1 MRQQE
6 DTPMRSNAARTAL
19 SGWLGVALVVFAG
32 FVPARA
38 QDQLKVAIGQINNWE
53 NQAPTLGQDAGI
65 FKRTNLVLEN
75 VGTQGAGETLQPVI
89 SGSADLGAGVGVA
102 GVMRAF
108 ARGAPLR
115 ILLPA
120 FTGTGDLYWYV
131 KADSP
136 LKASK
141 DVTAANTIAYSTS
154 GSSSN
159 NLVLA
164 FVDELGVKAKPTPTG
179 GPAAT
184 LTQVMSGQID
194 IGWAA
199 PPFGIKELKEGKIRI
214 LIHGSDAP
222 SLRGQTVRT
231 IIVNADALRTKREPI
246 MRFVEGYREAVDW
259 MYSDPKAIKMYA
271 DKMKLDESLIAESI
285 KEFHPKAAM
294 QTDEMKD
301 IDGIQRDAVKLKF
314 IDAPLTKEQLA
325 ELIQIPPR
333 KK

>member
-1 MRQQE
+1 MK
-6 DTPMRSNAARTAL
+6 PIHAAMLTCTLVAPLAL
-19 SGWLGVALVVFAG
+19 PVAS
-32 FVPARA
+32 ARA
-38 QDQLKVAIGQINNWE
+38 QDHLKVAIGQINNWE

-65 FKRTNLVLEN
+65 FKKRNLELEN
-75 VGTQGAGETLQPVI
+75 VGTQGAGETMQPVI
-89 SGSADLGAGVGVA
+89 AGSAELGAGVGVA

-131 KADSP
+131 RADSP
-136 LKASK
+136 LKTVK
-141 DVTAANTIAYSTS
+141 DTTAANTIAYSTS

-231 IIVNADALRTKREPI
+231 IIVNADALKAKHDAI

-259 MYSDPKAIKMYA
+259 MYSDPMAIKMYA